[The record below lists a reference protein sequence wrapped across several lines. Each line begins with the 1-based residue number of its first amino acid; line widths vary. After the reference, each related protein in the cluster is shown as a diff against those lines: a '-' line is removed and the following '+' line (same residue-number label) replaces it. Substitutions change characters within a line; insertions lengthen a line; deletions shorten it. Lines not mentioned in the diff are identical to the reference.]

1 MVGGMLGRIGRR
13 DVFAMAVLVLV
24 GVGIPLALAGAAGAI
39 GLPSNDDWVYMRGA
53 ESLYRTGTV
62 EIPGHYAALIGQLVM
77 VQPLLWLSG
86 GDPWAF
92 TAFGLLMALLGIVSA
107 YLLARRFV
115 GTGSAVM
122 VVLLILVFP
131 GFSRESATFMT
142 DGPAYA
148 LAMLSLLL
156 GTCWLQGEGGRAML
170 VASVGI
176 GLIAVSIR
184 EFAIAAPIAILLAAW
199 FRAGH
204 GERAFLAS
212 MSGLLVVGTIAL
224 VLSTGAT
231 PGRGAPSEAALHKLS
246 LLRPTVAT
254 FAAVLLPAAVL
265 ATGRRVAGLKPLL
278 LIVAAGMACLVAQL
292 PTGPILGNLWERSG
306 LGGNLQLTGIREP
319 VIVSSLW
326 ILSEQLAV
334 FATFLVAA
342 LALHR
347 SRRVIG
353 RASSLAAVKV
363 RIVNLSRS
371 REAPLLLFLAI
382 YGAEVAAYSL
392 LNDPFD
398 RYLFP
403 MIPVAAILLLRE
415 PARAPRLGRSNALS
429 HAAFAWL
436 AVSAIIIAANSFA
449 YDVARWREGEALVA
463 AGYDARTIDAGYE
476 WVGYHS
482 AAQGAPDPPA
492 QKTNWYYHV
501 LSAEPPCAVVS
512 NSALDVAGLSQ
523 VSVNTSAYRQYLFL
537 GPDQPFYLYSV
548 ANPGCPTP
556 PTASDD

>member
-1 MVGGMLGRIGRR
+1 MS
-13 DVFAMAVLVLV
+13 VLVLV
-24 GVGIPLALAGAAGAI
+24 GVGIPLWLAAAAGAI

-53 ESLYRTGTV
+53 ESLFRTGAV
-62 EIPGHYAALIGQLVM
+62 EMPGHYAALIGQLVM

-115 GTGSAVM
+115 GVGSALM

-148 LAMLSLLL
+148 LAMLSLYL
-156 GTCWLQGEGGRAML
+156 GTRWLQGNGGRATL
-170 VASVGI
+170 VASIAI
-176 GLIAVSIR
+176 GLLAVSIR
-184 EFAIAAPIAILLAAW
+184 ELAIAAPMAIILAAW
-199 FRAGH
+199 ARPRP
-204 GERAFLAS
+204 GERAFLAGV
-212 MSGLLVVGTIAL
+212 SGLLVAGTAGIIL
-224 VLSTGAT
+224 LTSSTSGH
-231 PGRGAPSEAALHKLS
+231 GAPSAAELHKLS

-254 FAAVLLPAAVL
+254 LAALLLPVAIL

-278 LIVAAGMACLVAQL
+278 LIVAAGMAALVAQL
-292 PTGPILGNLWERSG
+292 PTGPILGNLWESIG
-306 LGGNLQLTGIREP
+306 LGGNLQLTGMREP
-319 VIVSSLW
+319 VIGSSMW
-326 ILSEQLAV
+326 TLSEQLAI

-342 LALHR
+342 LALR
-347 SRRVIG
+347 WGLRIVG
-353 RASSLAAVKV
+353 PAGSLAAVKV
-363 RIVNLSRS
+363 RIVDLARS

-382 YGAEVAAYSL
+382 YGAEVAFLAL

-403 MIPVAAILLLRE
+403 MVPVAAILLLRE
-415 PARAPRLGRSNALS
+415 PARAPTLGRSSALS

-436 AVSAIIIAANSFA
+436 ALSAIIIATNSFA
-449 YDVARWREGEALVA
+449 YDVARWRQGEALAA
-463 AGYDARTIDAGYE
+463 AGYEARTIDSGYE

-482 AAQGAPDPPA
+482 AGPGTPDPDVHGL
-492 QKTNWYYHV
+492 NWYYDV
-501 LSAEPPCAVVS
+501 LTAEPPCVIVS
-512 NSALDVAGLSQ
+512 NSILDEPGLSL
-523 VSVNTSAYRQYLFL
+523 VSISASAYRQYLLF

-548 ANPGCPTP
+548 ANPGCPGA
-556 PTASDD
+556 PTAADD